1 MLKYILFIILGI
13 IIYILLNNINRFSI
27 GVPYETETRTFY
39 NPDIPFI
46 RPQDIE
52 YIKWHELE
60 STQPLIFLDGYREN
74 ENIPPIYLGRFKK
87 DPESGGLG
95 LGLGWRHFFIIDKN
109 LYYFEEITER
119 GMTFLKPKNYGE
131 RDREPI
137 VLISEDQRMATL
149 SLSRPVVYIRAGL
162 VVTERTIGKSYLTI
176 TGTDGRDINMYNNI
190 QNVKLAKMIIEQYT
204 QFVIS
209 REEAGNIT
217 SCSVNI
223 IEKPNYRGIIET
235 PNLTDL
241 ITLLE
246 SPSITAPE
254 YSIDLSTIIPE
265 SRICDSY
272 DSVIKLNLREVRVSD
287 MSSDILVTNMDKS
300 MLPVLEYKGANLI
313 YIETIASGA
322 FGSVLAASNIPYRDF
337 NRTAKEGSVAIA
349 LTLKIYKSSPRDP
362 ETGQNDP
369 EIRFIES
376 INGEERVLNNCLQEG
391 ELINS
396 LIIDTQKENI
406 GKVAIMD
413 IMEDDLYKMV
423 TKEEYNYNVNSTLP
437 LEIIK
442 RICIILIC
450 IQNAGYAYT
459 DLKLKNIL
467 FKCYRDRKLI
477 ISMGDLGSII
487 SLDRQTNQTWS
498 NIPPFQEPGFN
509 NNNAVVWIF
518 GLVIIELY
526 KLAIWDWDN
535 RHEIPTELKILNPR
549 DLWYHG
555 TYETYDSGV
564 RGYFDQVR
572 PAVTHLMGLFDGI
585 KNGTN
590 DIEIDF
596 IKDLLGSIFVRASE
610 RITLE
615 GIQEE
620 LRMFSQRQMGSQT
633 QMGAEPEPELVEDPC
648 EQYDFNACNSE
659 PQIYECI
666 WDGDQE
672 TGNCISR

>member
-46 RPQDIE
+46 SPKDIE
-52 YIKWHELE
+52 YIKWRGLE
-60 STQPLIFLDGYREN
+60 STQSLIFLDGYR

-119 GMTFLKPKNYGE
+119 GITFLKPKNYGE

-137 VLISEDQRMATL
+137 VLISGDQRL
-149 SLSRPVVYIRAGL
+149 SEPVYIRARL
-162 VVTERTIGKSYLTI
+162 VVTERTFGSSYLTI
-176 TGTDGRDINMYNNI
+176 TGTNDRVINMYNNI
-190 QNVKLAKMIIEQYT
+190 QNVQLANSIIKEYT
-204 QFVIS
+204 QFVINIES
-209 REEAGNIT
+209 AGNVT

-246 SPSITAPE
+246 SPSITAPK

-272 DSVIKLNLREVRVSD
+272 DSVIKLNLSEVRVSD

-337 NRTAKEGSVAIA
+337 NRTANEGSVAIA

-362 ETGQNDP
+362 KTGQNDP

-376 INGEERVLNNCLQEG
+376 INGGERVLNDCLHEG

-450 IQNAGYAYT
+450 IQNAGYEYT

-487 SLDRQTNQTWS
+487 SPDRQTDQTWS

-509 NNNAVVWIF
+509 NNNAVMWIF

-555 TYETYDSGV
+555 TYETFASGAP
-564 RGYFDQVR
+564 GYFDEVR
-572 PAVTHLMGLFDGI
+572 PAVAYLMGLFDGI
-585 KNGTN
+585 KNDTN
-590 DIEIDF
+590 DNEIDF

-615 GIQEE
+615 EI
-620 LRMFSQRQMGSQT
+620 SQRLTDFNRQAAPQEPEPEP
-633 QMGAEPEPELVEDPC
+633 QEPEPELVEDHC
-648 EQYDFNACNSE
+648 EQYNFV
-659 PQIYECI
+659 ECTSGQHDDCR
-666 WDGDQE
+666 WNGDQE